1 VDSYFHISTG
11 GFDNGRNS
19 LVTMVALCYFIIAR
33 FHRLPAPVIPF
44 GVTAGP
50 LPQILLTRQRS
61 NRCRASMRQ
70 LSRDSGCK
78 DQRRLVRNVQV
89 REQWKRASRFGVG
102 GISQLLKI
110 LLSCVLL
117 FLSIPT
123 HDCPGQFQKCSDAF
137 QLLWARYCLAEQD

>member
-1 VDSYFHISTG
+1 
-11 GFDNGRNS
+11 
-19 LVTMVALCYFIIAR
+19 
-33 FHRLPAPVIPF
+33 
-44 GVTAGP
+44 
-50 LPQILLTRQRS
+50 
-61 NRCRASMRQ
+61 
-70 LSRDSGCK
+70 
-78 DQRRLVRNVQV
+78 VRNVQV